1 MRANC
6 IGKASLIA
14 ATLAL
19 ATDADIIRFG
29 DTASYYTKVRKG
41 MSPFA
46 LAEALRDKDYGGTN
60 IGSVFD
66 LMRSEGRKYDRVI
79 LLSDNECNSGRWTSS
94 AYKNY
99 VHDVCSPYVYCID
112 FAAYGTVPFRN
123 DGKVNYYYGYGYAMF
138 NDIATREFNPEAVLD
153 KIRAVVI

>member
-1 MRANC
+1 
-6 IGKASLIA
+6 
-14 ATLAL
+14 
-19 ATDADIIRFG
+19 
-29 DTASYYTKVRKG
+29 
-41 MSPFA
+41 MSPFT
-46 LAEALRDKDYGGTN
+46 LAEKLRNENYCGTS
-60 IGSVFD
+60 IGSVFE
-66 LMRSEGRKYDRVI
+66 LMRMERKKYDRVI

-112 FAAYGTVPFRN
+112 FAAYGTIPFKN

-138 NDIATREFNPEAVLD
+138 DDIATREFNPEAVLD